1 MSLGA
6 NHEGRAV
13 TRGQVVT
20 RALLA
25 FAFIAGSVGG
35 SLTMSAQQDDA
46 RREGEAAFKRVCE
59 RCHGAEARG
68 DVGPRLVPFSREYD
82 EVLAI
87 VREGVGQMPPIG
99 ARELSD
105 EGVRQIVEYLKSLSQ

>member
-1 MSLGA
+1 MTLGA
-6 NHEGRAV
+6 DHEGRALTRVQPV
-13 TRGQVVT
+13 TRT
-20 RALLA
+20 LLA
-25 FAFIAGSVGG
+25 LAVIVGSVGV

-46 RREGEAAFKRVCE
+46 RRAGEAAFKRVCE

-87 VREGVGQMPPIG
+87 VREGVGQMPPIA

>member
-1 MSLGA
+1 MRD
-6 NHEGRAV
+6 EGTYGSPVVKHALSFVASIAIVAMLAAAV
-13 TRGQVVT
+13 GRPVETWAR
-20 RALLA
+20 
-25 FAFIAGSVGG
+25 
-35 SLTMSAQQDDA
+35 QDDA
-46 RREGEAAFKRVCE
+46 KRVGEAAFTRVCQ
-59 RCHGAEARG
+59 RCHGEKARG

-99 ARELSD
+99 PRELSD